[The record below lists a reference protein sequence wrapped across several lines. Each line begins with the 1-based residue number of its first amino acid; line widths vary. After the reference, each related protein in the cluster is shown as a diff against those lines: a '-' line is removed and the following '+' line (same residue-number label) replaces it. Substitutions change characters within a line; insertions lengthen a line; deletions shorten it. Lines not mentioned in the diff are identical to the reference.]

1 MVYDR
6 IFIGYFN
13 LLEVLSPRE
22 FIFYV
27 STVLCLGQDARHFIR
42 GLKNE
47 NFLISNFNAI
57 QVATLQLRARLH

>member
-6 IFIGYFN
+6 IFIGYVN
-13 LLEVLSPRE
+13 LLEVLFPRE

-47 NFLISNFNAI
+47 NFFNI
-57 QVATLQLRARLH
+57 KF